1 MENAI
6 ATRPLLSEILRPQSL
21 SELNQPEELVRSLEK
36 CVQSGS
42 IPNMLFYGE
51 PGIGKTSAARILLRE
66 MDADVMELNGSFHDG
81 EKSFVRRIE
90 GFACTQSLYN
100 RPKVCFIDE
109 ADFMSRGVQ
118 DSLRYIIEKVSDNA
132 RFLLTA
138 NDEVKLTAA
147 IKSRCIPI
155 CFDVKRSDVD
165 LVIERMVRRYEERLT
180 EEGYNIEREKIR
192 RVVEVHFPDLRC
204 IANQLQLYIC

>member
-6 ATRPLLSEILRPQSL
+6 ASRPLLSEVLRPQTL
-21 SELNQPEELVRSLEK
+21 SELNQPDELVHSLEK
-36 CVQSGS
+36 CVLSRS

-66 MDADVMELNGSFHDG
+66 MDADVMELNGSFHEGD
-81 EKSFVRRIE
+81 KSFVRRIE
-90 GFACTQSLYN
+90 GFAYTASLFN

-109 ADFMSRGVQ
+109 ADFMSRAVQ
-118 DSLRYIIEKVSDNA
+118 DSLRYIIENASDNT

-138 NDEVKLTAA
+138 NDEAKLTSAM
-147 IKSRCIPI
+147 KSRCIPI
-155 CFDVKRSDVD
+155 CFDVKRKDADS
-165 LVIERMVRRYEERLT
+165 VIERMVRRYQERLID
-180 EEGYNIEREKIR
+180 EGYDIERDKIR
-192 RVVEVHFPDLRC
+192 RLVEVHFPDLRS